1 MCSLSSTHFLSLP
14 RWNTNLRHFGTAYHI
29 KVLDIRLRRWHVPSS
44 SSRNQ
49 VIVSVASSEA
59 GDDKGAV
66 PKRTRGR
73 PRKGKIAPQE
83 SNSVTLVSGDAI
95 GVTEA
100 ASAPIK
106 RGRGRP
112 RKVSPQAQSNIEKKG
127 DDNGAVP
134 KRKRGRPRK
143 GKIAPQESNS
153 VTLVSGDAIGVT
165 EAARAPI
172 KRGRGRPRKV
182 SPQAQSN
189 IEKKGDDKGAVPK
202 RTRGRPRKGKI
213 APQEINSV
221 TLVSGDAI
229 GVTEAAS
236 APIKRG
242 RGRPRKVSPQAQ
254 SNIEK
259 KGDDNGAV
267 PKRKRGR
274 PRKGKIAP
282 QESNSVTLVSGD
294 AIGVTEAARAPI
306 KRGRGRPRK
315 VSPQAQSNIE
325 KKGDDKGAV
334 PKRTRGRPR
343 KGKIAPQESNSVT
356 LVSGDAI
363 GVTEAASA
371 PIKRG
376 RGRPRKVSPQA
387 QSNIEKKG
395 DDNGAV
401 PKRKRGRPRKGKIA
415 PQESNSVT
423 LVSGDAIGVTEA
435 ARAPIKRGRGRPRK
449 VSPQAQ
455 SNIEKKEEE
464 KIEKEPR
471 RGRKSEVDVNGQG
484 DEVGLNNSAGV
495 GQGITTKSAMASTS
509 VVEQDLWKAL
519 GSKDSE
525 VDSVVVTASTFIDEA
540 KIGKRESKDAEV
552 EAIVEEE
559 MKKKSSRRKS
569 KTEDTNV
576 ESRATKVVPSNG
588 EGADDV
594 DDDITVQFE
603 KEDEDIS
610 TTYGWPPLICC
621 FGAAQHAF
629 LPSGRPANRLPN
641 YEIHRSMKD
650 ALWAPEKFFR
660 ASGGSAGSV
669 AIAFGGT
676 GAKVAF
682 LGKLGDDDFGEA
694 MLYYLN
700 VSKVQTRSVR
710 IDKRRPTAVSRMKI
724 VKRGNLRISMGK
736 PCAEDSLS
744 KSEINID
751 VLKEVKPHCYEL
763 EVLITFLFFYCI
775 VLHDVSNT

>member
-66 PKRTRGR
+66 PKRKRGR

-112 RKVSPQAQSNIEKKG
+112 RKVF
-127 DDNGAVP
+127 
-134 KRKRGRPRK
+134 
-143 GKIAPQESNS
+143 
-153 VTLVSGDAIGVT
+153 
-165 EAARAPI
+165 
-172 KRGRGRPRKV
+172 
-182 SPQAQSN
+182 
-189 IEKKGDDKGAVPK
+189 
-202 RTRGRPRKGKI
+202 
-213 APQEINSV
+213 
-221 TLVSGDAI
+221 
-229 GVTEAAS
+229 
-236 APIKRG
+236 
-242 RGRPRKVSPQAQ
+242 
-254 SNIEK
+254 
-259 KGDDNGAV
+259 
-267 PKRKRGR
+267 
-274 PRKGKIAP
+274 
-282 QESNSVTLVSGD
+282 
-294 AIGVTEAARAPI
+294 
-306 KRGRGRPRK
+306 
-315 VSPQAQSNIE
+315 
-325 KKGDDKGAV
+325 
-334 PKRTRGRPR
+334 
-343 KGKIAPQESNSVT
+343 
-356 LVSGDAI
+356 
-363 GVTEAASA
+363 
-371 PIKRG
+371 
-376 RGRPRKVSPQA
+376 
-387 QSNIEKKG
+387 
-395 DDNGAV
+395 
-401 PKRKRGRPRKGKIA
+401 
-415 PQESNSVT
+415 
-423 LVSGDAIGVTEA
+423 
-435 ARAPIKRGRGRPRK
+435 
-449 VSPQAQ
+449 PQAQ

-495 GQGITTKSAMASTS
+495 GQGITTKAAMASTS
-509 VVEQDLWKAL
+509 VVEQDIGKAL

-552 EAIVEEE
+552 ETIVEEE

-629 LPSGRPANRLPN
+629 LPSGRPANRLLN

-660 ASGGSAGSV
+660 APGGSAGSV
-669 AIAFGGT
+669 AIALGGT

-682 LGKLGDDDFGEA
+682 MGKLGDDDFGEA

-751 VLKEVKPHCYEL
+751 VLKEAKMFYCNTFSLLDQNMRKTTVQALKISKKLGGVIFYDLNLPMPLWQSSDKTKEFIQEVWDLADIIEVTKQEL
-763 EVLITFLFFYCI
+763 EFLCGITPTEKFDTEDNDKSKFVHYEPGILTPLFHEQLKILFVTNGTSKVHYYTKEHNGFVRGMEDPPITPFTRDMSAAGDGIVAGLMRMLVLQLHLITDKGYLEQSIKYAISCGVTSQWLLGRKQGFPPKEGLEEEVAPDLDGIISLTEKQFRRHPDAK
-775 VLHDVSNT
+775 VPDTATVE